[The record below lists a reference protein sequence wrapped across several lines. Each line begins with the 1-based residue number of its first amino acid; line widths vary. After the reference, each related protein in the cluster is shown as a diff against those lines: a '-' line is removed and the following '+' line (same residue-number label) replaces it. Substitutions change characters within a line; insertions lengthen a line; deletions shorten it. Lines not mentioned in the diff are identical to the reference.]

1 MIRITYTVPL
11 NCADWQRK
19 RSPHNRRL
27 LYRVDVASN
36 GREAVNLLEE
46 NDYALVLMDCMMPV
60 LDGYEATGV
69 IRDQASSV
77 RNHTIPEVL

>member
-1 MIRITYTVPL
+1 M
-11 NCADWQRK
+11 
-19 RSPHNRRL
+19 
-27 LYRVDVASN
+27 DVASN